1 MIKRLPICCLFLLLT
16 SLSIRADV
24 IAYSTSGQD
33 NFLNQLAQAVEV
45 RVSEYSAHAY
55 VESADYDLDTQVNQV
70 RKFAKAEVDA
80 IILTP
85 VSASPDAVK
94 RLLAARGDSAVPM
107 VFLNIVPDQHLL
119 PDDVV
124 AVGSN
129 ELESG
134 TMEMET
140 LAELADYQGQV
151 AILKGQPGHPAAE
164 IRTQDIYDVVDRYEG
179 MSVSLN
185 ETANWSRNEAFTIV
199 TRWLKESPDAFNII
213 AANNDEMA
221 LGAIMALEKAGID
234 PNRYWIGG
242 VDATP
247 EALRAMKA
255 GILDVTILQDGRA
268 QARSAVDAAFKLID
282 HRPVASPIWVPFKR
296 VTPDQVDR
304 YLQ

>member
-1 MIKRLPICCLFLLLT
+1 MTRCLPLCGFFLLLT

-33 NFLNQLAQAVEV
+33 SFLNQLAQAVEL
-45 RVSEYSAHAY
+45 RVSEYSAHSY
-55 VESADYDLDTQVNQV
+55 VESADHDLEAQVDHI
-70 RKFAKAEVDA
+70 RKFTQADVDA

-94 RLLAARGDSAVPM
+94 QLLDARGDSDIPL
-107 VFLNIVPDQHLL
+107 VFLNVMPDQHLV
-119 PDDVV
+119 PDGVV
-124 AVGSN
+124 VVGSN
-129 ELESG
+129 EVESG

-179 MSVSLN
+179 MKVSLN
-185 ETANWSRNEAFTIV
+185 ETANWSRNEAFNIV
-199 TRWLKESPDAFNII
+199 TRWLKESPDDFNII

-221 LGAIMALEKAGID
+221 LGAIMALEKAGVD

-242 VDATP
+242 VDASP
-247 EALRAMKA
+247 GALRAMKA
-255 GILDVTILQDGRA
+255 GILDVTILQDGNA
-268 QARSAVDAAFKLID
+268 QARSAVDAAFRLMAQ
-282 HRPVASPIWVPFKR
+282 HPVASPIWVPFKR

-304 YLQ
+304 YLE